1 MGDGQMDEQLLALS
15 RAWLVTMVAISLFV
29 ASMGIRDVW
38 DRDTLDRAVEN
49 VLLSN
54 AL

>member
-1 MGDGQMDEQLLALS
+1 MHEHQLRALS
-15 RAWLVTMVAISLFV
+15 RAWLITMISVSLFIL
-29 ASMGIRDVW
+29 SIGLREVW

-49 VLLSN
+49 VLLNN